1 MSSTSS
7 MENIST
13 FVSASSTSFFSFLVG
28 LVLKLFCFACHS
40 WNCFCQEPI
49 LSVKLFEGC
58 KSSIRVDCFASKT
71 HLLKYSLHSTSPS
84 QTNSTESNPSDSSG
98 IVKLDKLFESAAGA
112 MSPTITCRKS
122 KCNSSSES
130 STFGGSSPK
139 PSSSSL
145 TSSSFASTFSSLAS
159 SFSSSSSSF
168 TSFFI
173 SLPSS
178 FFSSPAFFMASS
190 NSFFLFS
197 SAFLRNSASSLCRR
211 SICFCCSLCAFLS
224 LHSLS
229 AFACFSRRILVRNLS
244 LNSSVGFPM
253 ITMAVF
259 LKWGKLNLFKTSARS
274 EASRFAL
281 TSITT

>member
-13 FVSASSTSFFSFLVG
+13 FVSVSSKSFFSFLVG

-49 LSVKLFEGC
+49 LSAKLFEGC

-71 HLLKYSLHSTSPS
+71 HLLKYSLHSASPS
-84 QTNSTESNPSDSSG
+84 QTNSTASNPSDSSG

-112 MSPTITCRKS
+112 MSPTVACRKS

-139 PSSSSL
+139 PSSSSF

-168 TSFFI
+168 TLPS

-178 FFSSPAFFMASS
+178 FFSSPVFFIASS

-229 AFACFSRRILVRNLS
+229 AFACFSRRILARNLS

-253 ITMAVF
+253 TTMAVF
-259 LKWGKLNLFKTSARS
+259 LKWGKLNRFKTSARS